1 MNLSNYMLTNK
12 TDHSKKISNKLSLKN
27 PTISGRFN
35 SLMIHTFMIHYSY
48 MSYTTII
55 KVDPTY
61 NFQSE
66 STPMIGVFSL

>member
-35 SLMIHTFMIHYSY
+35 SLMIYSY

-66 STPMIGVFSL
+66 NINII